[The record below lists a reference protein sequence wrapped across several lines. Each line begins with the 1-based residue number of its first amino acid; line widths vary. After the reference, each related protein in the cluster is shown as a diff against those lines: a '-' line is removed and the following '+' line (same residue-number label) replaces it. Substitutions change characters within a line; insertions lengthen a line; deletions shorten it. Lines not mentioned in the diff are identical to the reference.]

1 MPHLVFSFC
10 FCISQVNKLL
20 IDAITFFR
28 EQNFQV
34 LWGSIWKYLL
44 LDGGQTIDQLE
55 YLATPPPA
63 TNLLK

>member
-34 LWGSIWKYLL
+34 LWGVYGSICYWMEDK
-44 LDGGQTIDQLE
+44 
-55 YLATPPPA
+55 P
-63 TNLLK
+63 